1 MKTNQKTVL
10 QRTMIAAAI
19 AALSAGAFA
28 ADTQWKDPEGVTV
41 VSSPLSSWD
50 DLKDNNA
57 FKLEKGTASFVSTE
71 ESKVFEG
78 NMWVTGAKAGTQA
91 TGIWVAPEADGD
103 KVVVSNKGAIYVTA
117 TDSASSYSQR
127 AMMSANGATVQNDGL
142 IVAKNAY
149 GMTVGNKNVTAGHII
164 NNGRI
169 YVETQGAAI
178 ELGGASDSTA
188 VNNGQIYVAAP
199 VKNNDGTWAHGVLM
213 QASNQDAS
221 FEFTNAG
228 LIQADEGASAIEIK
242 NGSKG
247 EKTSATVNLIQGSS
261 IHGVINVSATGL
273 TTFNV
278 KNVTD
283 TLDLAVAKTAGTFK
297 LNVTDGSNLTLND
310 GNSSKIDSVT
320 VENARLNA
328 SIWGDY
334 KNAKGE
340 QTADNTFKSVTVNE
354 GGIFNVTKLNSVWN
368 DPATAADE
376 SSVDGAAKNQLL
388 IKEAD
393 YELNGGS
400 LYAAGS
406 NFDGHLK
413 IGTISKA
420 ASLTITNGNYAF
432 STVMFGASGETE
444 ATANNKLTINGGSLS
459 VADYDAT
466 WGATDVV
473 GGQLTIG
480 TLTLQNTPRGQF
492 TVGKDG
498 ILTINEAIKAD
509 ESAAG
514 YIKIDGTLRA
524 DASLLFKNEE
534 ETYSATDAA
543 KVFDGAD
550 TGVAELTGIHT
561 FTKAQY
567 DAMDGALNA
576 FDLVLVDGTMSDAD
590 DYDLSQLTGY
600 GALNNVIAVEAE
612 QADATSASAEL
623 TGDVGVAGLKVGAET
638 KTVTINTEGNELLI
652 AGNGG
657 NLISG
662 ADVENLTV
670 TGDLQLG
677 YDAASSGIVNAG
689 TLTATDLDVVGSYK
703 ATNVE
708 VTNEATISGS
718 LTAASLA
725 GGEYT
730 VQDGGKL
737 AFDVTNAAVTAEAG
751 STVVFGKAQPQPEA
765 RAVSLQPQIASGIT
779 HINVGAVGTTNAA
792 MDEVTFAAAYADKGY
807 DAAKMAGL
815 YVDSSVVLGE
825 GATLR
830 TASSKGEN
838 GIRLNTAFA
847 VINANA
853 FSTGGDPVFHAD
865 DLGIAG
871 STIYLD
877 GLRSE
882 KTITFFDGKMSET
895 DIGAGN
901 GALKDSNVFLA
912 GKLALNEDQT
922 ATELQIAY
930 QATGTEVDD
939 YLPNL
944 LREGGDAG
952 LQNLYAAIG
961 NVDGPFVS
969 NGKLTNEGVQA
980 SNEVAAMPVTAGTY
994 NVAYDAAE
1002 QVTGTVQRRNLEP
1015 STGLG
1020 VWADVFYST
1029 NEAKSIYG
1037 GQGYSA
1043 DIYGGTIGFDG
1054 TFSCGA
1060 KLGLALSVGS
1070 GDADSEKSVG
1080 KYSNDADFY
1089 GVTIYTGKD
1098 IAGLYFSA
1106 DASYLW
1112 LDNDISGQVAG
1123 ASVKDSIDSNVF
1135 TVGVRADMTVYDQ
1148 AFKVVPHV
1156 GMRYTNI
1163 DIDNYRGI
1171 ESDSMNVFEMPI
1183 GVKVAGEFEPA
1194 AGWKLTPSFDFTVV
1208 PQVGDKNVSTLVGNV
1223 DVLDNLYNSTL
1234 GVNATYG
1241 NFAFGLSYRYGFG
1254 NDDRSNNAFQAR
1266 ASYQF

>member
-1 MKTNQKTVL
+1 MKTNQKTIL

-28 ADTQWKDPEGVTV
+28 ADTQWPGAAPEGANTEA
-41 VSSPLSSWD
+41 SWD
-50 DLKDNNA
+50 KVAENNSFTYTNAEKSGA
-57 FKLEKGTASFVSTE
+57 FLQANAEHDTFSGKL
-71 ESKVFEG
+71 
-78 NMWVTGAKAGTQA
+78 WVTGSGNAAVQA
-91 TGIWVAPEADGD
+91 TGLWADGEGLTLQNAG
-103 KVVVSNKGAIYVTA
+103 SIYVT
-117 TDSASSYSQR
+117 SAEGAKSWSQH
-127 AMMSANGATVQNDGL
+127 AMGADHGAKAVNNGT
-142 IVAKNAY
+142 IVAKKAY
-149 GMTVGNKNVTAGHII
+149 GMFVGSEQASTLVNGAAGT
-164 NNGRI
+164 I
-169 YVETQGAAI
+169 YVEDEGVGM
-178 ELGGASDSTA
+178 ELGGAAGSEA
-188 VNNGQIYVAAP
+188 FNYGKIYV
-199 VKNNDGTWAHGVLM
+199 GTPAEGSFAHGVLIKAAKNS
-213 QASNQDAS
+213 ASY
-221 FEFTNAG
+221 EFTNAG
-228 LIQADEGASAIEIK
+228 LIHAAEKASALEIK
-242 NGSKG
+242 NGDDG
-247 EKTSATVNLIQGSS
+247 EVTSATVNLVQGSR
-261 IHGVINVSATGL
+261 IEGAINVSATGL

-283 TLDLAVAKTAGTFK
+283 TLELHVDEAAGNFT
-297 LNVTDGSNLTLND
+297 LNVNDGSNLTLAD
-310 GNSSKIDSVT
+310 GMDSTIDAVV

-334 KNAKGE
+334 TNAEEKP
-340 QTADNTFKSVTVNE
+340 TADNTFKSVTINE

-393 YELNGGS
+393 YQLNGGS

-406 NFDGHLK
+406 NFNGHLK
-413 IGTISKA
+413 IGTASNA

-432 STVMFGASGETE
+432 STVMFGVSGEDSP
-444 ATANNKLTINGGSLS
+444 ANAQNKLTINGGSLS

-492 TVGKDG
+492 TVDEDG

-514 YIKIDGTLRA
+514 YIKVNGTLRA

-550 TGVAELTGIHT
+550 TGVAELTGIRT

-567 DAMDGALNA
+567 DAMDSALNA
-576 FDLVLVDGTMSDAD
+576 FDLVLVDGKMSDAD
-590 DYDLSQLTGY
+590 DYDLSHLTGY

-612 QADATSASAEL
+612 QAAAASASADL

-638 KTVTINTEGNELLI
+638 KTVTIDTKGNELLI
-652 AGNGG
+652 AGKGG

-662 ADVENLTV
+662 ADVETLSV

-708 VTNEATISGS
+708 VTNKATISGS

-751 STVVFGKAQPQPEA
+751 STIIFGKAQPQTQPEA
-765 RAVSLQPQIASGIT
+765 RAVSLQPQIAKGVT
-779 HINVGAVGTTNAA
+779 HINVGAVGTTNVA
-792 MDEVTFAAAYADKGY
+792 MDEAAFAAAYADKGY

-825 GATLR
+825 KATLR
-830 TASSKGEN
+830 TASSLGTD

-853 FSTGGDPVFHAD
+853 FSTGGDPVFQAK
-865 DLGIAG
+865 DLGIYN

-901 GALKDSNVFLA
+901 GALKDSNVFLD
-912 GKLALNEDQT
+912 GKLALNAEQT
-922 ATELQIAY
+922 ATELQITY

-944 LREGGDAG
+944 LREGGNAG

-1089 GVTIYTGKD
+1089 GVTVYTGKD

-1163 DIDNYRGI
+1163 DVDNYRGI

-1183 GVKVAGEFEPA
+1183 GVKVAGDFEPA

-1208 PQVGDKNVSTLVGNV
+1208 PQVGDKNVSTLVGDI